1 MMEYILIFTAVGGIA
16 LFVAF
21 FLHSTRE
28 AREEYQGTA
37 ASKLEPSDFWNDAG
51 PSASTAVSGVF
62 SNEDEQFIAS
72 EANERVNALFR
83 RERKRL
89 ALRWIERQKHEAS
102 RIMSRHR
109 DASRRAADLLPANEA
124 KLFLRYARLKVTF
137 EFLAV
142 SVWLVGP
149 QRLRGL
155 AEEASAVFDRMQNV
169 KVLGGND

>member
-1 MMEYILIFTAVGGIA
+1 MEYLLISMAVASIV

-28 AREEYQGTA
+28 AREEYRGSGGT
-37 ASKLEPSDFWNDAG
+37 KFEPADFGSDAG
-51 PSASTAVSGVF
+51 PSAAISGIF
-62 SNEDEQFIAS
+62 SSEDEQFISS
-72 EANERVNALFR
+72 EADEQVNALFR

-89 ALRWIERQKHEAS
+89 ALRWIERQKHEAAG
-102 RIMSRHR
+102 IMSRHR
-109 DASRRAADLLPANEA
+109 DASRQAADLLPANEV

-155 AEEASAVFDRMQNV
+155 AEDANTVFHGMQNL
-169 KVLGGND
+169 KTLGGNN